1 MKKINKYKKPVI
13 GISMDTGMKKK
24 YSRFP
29 WFAIRDNY
37 INSIINSNGLP
48 LMLPSKPNLA
58 DHYFKLID
66 GILITGGDFDIDPKL
81 YGEKKSKAVVRIDKQ
96 RTDFEIK
103 IARLALKKNKPIL
116 GICGG
121 QQLLNVALNGS
132 LIQHIVKITIKHEQI
147 QPRNKFSHK
156 VQINLKS
163 KLYKI
168 VKKKEFRV
176 NSAHHQAIK
185 KVGKNLD
192 VNAIAEDGIIEGIES
207 KNHKFFLGI
216 QWHPEFLISN
226 YDKRIFKAFI
236 KACQK

>member
-1 MKKINKYKKPVI
+1 MKKINKYKKPII
-13 GISMDTGMKKK
+13 GISMDTGMTKA
-24 YSRFP
+24 YSNFP
-29 WFAIRDNY
+29 WFAIRDGY
-37 INSIINSNGLP
+37 INSVINSNGLP
-48 LMLPSKPNLA
+48 LMLPSKPSLA
-58 DHYFKLID
+58 NHYFKLID

-81 YGEKKSKAVVRIDKQ
+81 YGEKKNKNIVHIDKP
-96 RTDFEIK
+96 RTSFELK
-103 IARLALKKNKPIL
+103 IVRLALKKNKPVL

-132 LIQHIVKITIKHEQI
+132 LIQHISKTNIKHEQS
-147 QPRNKFSHK
+147 QPKNKVSHK

-185 KVGKNLD
+185 KIGRNLH

-207 KNHKFFLGI
+207 RNHKFFLGI

-226 YDKRIFKAFI
+226 YDKKIFKAFI
-236 KACQK
+236 KACLK